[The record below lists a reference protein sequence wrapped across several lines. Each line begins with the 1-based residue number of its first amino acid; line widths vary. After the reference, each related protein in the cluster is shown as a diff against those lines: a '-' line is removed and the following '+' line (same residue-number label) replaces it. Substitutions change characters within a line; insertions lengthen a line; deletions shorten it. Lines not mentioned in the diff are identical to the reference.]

1 MSKQLALV
9 TGGIGGLGTE
19 ICRQLAKSG
28 KRVIAADLGSRSDRV
43 SEFLDEVSEFSDD
56 ISFEPLDVSSFEECT
71 TSLKAITDKHGP
83 ISILVN
89 AAGITRDTSLRKMSE
104 RQWSDVITVNLDGVF
119 NTCRALV
126 DGMTERGFGRIV
138 NISSVN
144 GQTGQFGQT
153 NYSAAKA
160 GMHGFTMA
168 LAREVARKG
177 VTVNSV
183 SPGYCETALVMAVP
197 QAVREQIVA
206 NIPVGR
212 LGKPKEIAR
221 VVDFLC
227 ADDSGFITGANIPVN
242 GGYFMD
248 F

>member
-1 MSKQLALV
+1 MNKHVALV
-9 TGGIGGLGTE
+9 TGGIGGIGTE
-19 ICRQLAKSG
+19 ICRHLARSG
-28 KRVIAADLGSRSDRV
+28 KRVVAADLATRKERV
-43 SEFLDEVSEFSDD
+43 DEFLGEVAESGAN
-56 ISFEPLDVSSFEECT
+56 IAFEPLDVSDHDSCAAA
-71 TSLKAITDKHGP
+71 LARIDAKHGP

-104 RQWSDVITVNLDGVF
+104 QQWSDVITVNLDGVF
-119 NTCRALV
+119 NTCRAV
-126 DGMTERGFGRIV
+126 IDGMTERGFGRIV

-153 NYSAAKA
+153 NYCAAKA

-168 LAREVARKG
+168 LAREVAKKG

-197 QAVREQIVA
+197 EAVRNQIVA

-212 LGKPKEIAR
+212 LGQPSEIAR

>member
-1 MSKQLALV
+1 MSQRVALV

-19 ICRQLAKSG
+19 ICRHLARSG
-28 KRVIAADLGSRSDRV
+28 TRVIAADLGSRQQRV
-43 SEFLDEVSEFSDD
+43 EAFLGEVDEFKASIF
-56 ISFEPLDVSSFEECT
+56 FEPLDVADHAGCT
-71 TSLKAITDKHGP
+71 ASLADISARHGP
-83 ISILVN
+83 VSILVN

-104 RQWSDVITVNLDGVF
+104 QQWSDVITVNLDGVF
-119 NTCRALV
+119 NTCRAV
-126 DGMTERGFGRIV
+126 IDGMSERGFGRIV

-168 LAREVARKG
+168 LAREVAKKG

-197 QAVREQIVA
+197 EPVRAQIIG
-206 NIPVGR
+206 NIPIGR
-212 LGKPKEIAR
+212 LGKPSEIAR

-227 ADDSGFITGANIPVN
+227 ADDSAYITGANIPVN